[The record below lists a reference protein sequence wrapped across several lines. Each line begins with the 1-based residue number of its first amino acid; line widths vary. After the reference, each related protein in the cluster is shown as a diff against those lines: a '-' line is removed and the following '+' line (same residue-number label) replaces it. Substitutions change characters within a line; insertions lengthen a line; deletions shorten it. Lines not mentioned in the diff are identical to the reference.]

1 MTVHALDAWH
11 AGADDLAPA
20 RPRTGVIDL
29 GSNSIRL
36 VVFEGAPRAPIP
48 VFNEKVLCGMGRRL
62 RSTGRL
68 DPDGVQLAFEN
79 LPRFVAIA
87 SGMRVQSLHVV
98 ATSAVRDA
106 DDGAD
111 FVARAR
117 AETGLNIQVL
127 TGDQEAR
134 LSALGVLAGAPWADG
149 VVGDLGGGSLELV
162 RLRDGEPSAL
172 ATLPLGPLRLNE
184 WSEAGNEVG
193 GLIKE
198 MVAQVPWLGD
208 AAGADLYVVGGSW
221 RALARIHMAQRRRKL
236 RILDGYTVAPSAFG
250 DFLKLIARQSDE
262 ALLKQGSFNA
272 RRIDAVRPAA
282 RVMRQLIKTL
292 KPERLVFSARG
303 LREGVL
309 FDALP
314 PPVRQEDPL
323 IAGAHALCAQFSRFA
338 QLGEILA
345 TWTAPLFLGDSAE
358 RVRLRRAAGLLSDMG
373 WIEHPD
379 YRADNSF
386 DRALTLPVM
395 GFDHPGR
402 AFVAHVLF
410 ARYGGGADDAK
421 KAIAFETGLTDDDL
435 RDARALGQALRLGY
449 TMSAGRVDILSASRL
464 SLTDGTVCL
473 DLPDIG
479 RRYTGDRLR
488 RRLLALASTLGA
500 RALIRIDGEPLE

>member
-1 MTVHALDAWH
+1 MTVHALEAWRTS
-11 AGADDLAPA
+11 ADDLPLS
-20 RPRTGVIDL
+20 RPRMGVIDL

-68 DPDGVQLAFEN
+68 DAEGVQLAFEN

-87 SGMRVQSLHVV
+87 SGMGVQSLHVV

-106 DDGAD
+106 EDGPA
-111 FVARAR
+111 FVARVR

-127 TGDQEAR
+127 TGDEEAR
-134 LSALGVLAGAPWADG
+134 LSALGVLSGSPWAEG

-162 RLRDGEPSAL
+162 RLRNGAPETMI
-172 ATLPLGPLRLNE
+172 TLPLGALRLNE
-184 WSEAGNEVG
+184 WSADGADIG
-193 GLIKE
+193 RFIKE
-198 MVAQVPWLGD
+198 TIAGVPWLTEAEGSS
-208 AAGADLYVVGGSW
+208 LYIVGGSW
-221 RALARIHMAQRRRKL
+221 RALARIHMAQRQRKL
-236 RILDGYTVAPSAFG
+236 RVLDGYTVAPSSFG
-250 DFLKLIARQSDE
+250 DFLKLIGRQSDE

-282 RVMRQLIKTL
+282 RVMRQLVKTL
-292 KPERLVFSARG
+292 KPDKVVFSARG

-314 PPVRQEDPL
+314 PLVREEDPL
-323 IAGAHALCAQFSRFA
+323 IASARALCAQFSRFA

-345 TWTAPLFLGDSAE
+345 AWTEALFPAE
-358 RVRLRRAAGLLSDMG
+358 TDERARLRRAASLLSDMG

-379 YRADNSF
+379 YRAENSF

-402 AFVAHVLF
+402 TFVAHALF
-410 ARYGGGADDAK
+410 ARYGGGLDDDK
-421 KAIAFETGLTDDDL
+421 KAIAYEAGLSDDDL

-449 TMSAGRVDILSASRL
+449 TMSAGRVDIMSASRL
-464 SLTDGTVCL
+464 SLDDGQVCL
-473 DLPDIG
+473 DLPDLG
-479 RRYTGDRLR
+479 RHYTGDRLR
-488 RRLLALASTLGA
+488 RRLVALASTLDA
-500 RALIRIDGEPLE
+500 KALIRIDGEPLE

>member
-1 MTVHALDAWH
+1 
-11 AGADDLAPA
+11 
-20 RPRTGVIDL
+20 
-29 GSNSIRL
+29 
-36 VVFEGAPRAPIP
+36 

-68 DPDGVQLAFEN
+68 DAEGVQLAFEN

-87 SGMRVQSLHVV
+87 SGMGVQSLHVV

-106 DDGAD
+106 EDGAD
-111 FVARAR
+111 FVARVR
-117 AETGLNIQVL
+117 AETGLSVQVL
-127 TGDQEAR
+127 TGDEEAR
-134 LSALGVLAGAPWADG
+134 LSALGVLSGAPWADG

-162 RLRDGEPSAL
+162 RLRDGEPEAMV
-172 ATLPLGPLRLNE
+172 TLPLGPLRLNE
-184 WSEAGNEVG
+184 WAESGSETGA
-193 GLIKE
+193 LIKE
-198 MVAQVPWLGD
+198 TIAGVQWLRE
-208 AAGADLYVVGGSW
+208 AAGSNLYIVGGSW

-236 RILDGYTVAPSAFG
+236 RILDGYTVAPSSFG

-262 ALLKQGSFNA
+262 GLLKQGSFNS
-272 RRIDAVRPAA
+272 RRLDAIRPAA

-292 KPERLVFSARG
+292 KPDSMVFSARG

-314 PPVRQEDPL
+314 PLVREEDPL
-323 IAGAHALCAQFSRFA
+323 IASARALSAQFNRFA

-345 TWTAPLFLGDSAE
+345 TWTEPLFPDEAPE
-358 RVRLRRAAGLLSDMG
+358 RARLRRAATLLSDMG

-379 YRADNSF
+379 YRAENSF

-402 AFVAHVLF
+402 AFVAHALF
-410 ARYGGGADDAK
+410 ARYGGGADDDK
-421 KAIAFETGLTDDDL
+421 KAIAYEAGLGDDDL
-435 RDARALGQALRLGY
+435 RDARALGQAMRLGY

-464 SLTDGTVCL
+464 SLADGEVCL

-479 RRYTGDRLR
+479 RHYTGDRLR
-488 RRLLALASTLGA
+488 RRLVALASTMGA
-500 RALIRIDGEPLE
+500 KALIRIDGETLD

>member
-1 MTVHALDAWH
+1 MTVHALEAWRT
-11 AGADDLAPA
+11 GADDMALS
-20 RPRTGVIDL
+20 RPRMGVIDL

-48 VFNEKVLCGMGRRL
+48 VFNEKVLCGIGRRL

-68 DPDGVQLAFEN
+68 DADGVQLAFEN

-87 SGMRVQSLHVV
+87 SGMGVQSLHVV

-106 DDGAD
+106 EDGPG
-111 FVARAR
+111 FVARVR
-117 AETGLNIQVL
+117 AETGLNILVL
-127 TGDQEAR
+127 TGDEEAR
-134 LSALGVLAGAPWADG
+134 LSAMGVLSGAPWADG

-162 RLRDGEPSAL
+162 RLRDGAPETMI
-172 ATLPLGPLRLNE
+172 TLPLGALRLNE
-184 WSEAGNEVG
+184 WSADGTDTTG
-193 GLIKE
+193 FIKE
-198 MVAQVPWLGD
+198 TIAGVPWLKD
-208 AAGADLYVVGGSW
+208 AAGSSLYIVGGSW

-236 RILDGYTVAPSAFG
+236 RVLDGYTVQPSSFS
-250 DFLKLIARQSDE
+250 DFLKLIGRQSDE

-272 RRIDAVRPAA
+272 RRVDAIRPAA

-292 KPERLVFSARG
+292 KPGQIVFSARG

-314 PPVRQEDPL
+314 PLVREEDPL
-323 IAGAHALCAQFSRFA
+323 ISGARALCAQFSRFP

-345 TWTAPLFLGDSAE
+345 AWCDSIFPNPSEE
-358 RVRLRRAAGLLSDMG
+358 RFRLRRAASLLSDMG

-379 YRADNSF
+379 YRAENSF
-386 DRALTLPVM
+386 DRALTLPIM

-402 AFVAHVLF
+402 AFVALALF
-410 ARYGGGADDAK
+410 ARYGGSADDDK
-421 KAIAFETGLTDDDL
+421 KAIAYEAGLSDDDL

-449 TMSAGRVDILSASRL
+449 TMSAGRVDIMASSRL
-464 SLTDGTVCL
+464 SLEDGQVCL
-473 DLPDIG
+473 DLPDLG

-488 RRLLALASTLGA
+488 RRLVALASTLDTT
-500 RALIRIDGEPLE
+500 ALIRVDGETLV